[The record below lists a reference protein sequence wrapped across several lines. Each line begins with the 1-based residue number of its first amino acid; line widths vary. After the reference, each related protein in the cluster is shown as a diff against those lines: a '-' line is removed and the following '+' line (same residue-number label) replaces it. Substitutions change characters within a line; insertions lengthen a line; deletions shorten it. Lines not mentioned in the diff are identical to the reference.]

1 MAKIKG
7 HIDYKKL
14 GLRVRELRKS
24 HGMTQAQVAERIDCA
39 ESFISHI
46 ETANTKPSLESLVRL
61 SSLFHVPLDYF
72 ILDSPAVLPEVV
84 INEEIGGVL
93 SKYRPETLQTARV
106 ILSALLAQQEKLT
119 KGGQ

>member
-1 MAKIKG
+1 MKG
-7 HIDYKKL
+7 QIDYKKL

-24 HGMTQAQVAERIDCA
+24 HSMTQAQVAEQIDCA

-84 INEEIGGVL
+84 INEEIGKML
-93 SKYRPETLQTARV
+93 AQYSPETLQAAKV
-106 ILSALLAQQEKLT
+106 ILSALLTQQKELT
-119 KGGQ
+119 KGVQ

>member
-1 MAKIKG
+1 VAKIKG

-14 GLRVRELRKS
+14 GQRVRELRKS
-24 HGMTQAQVAERIDCA
+24 RNMTQAQVAEQIECA

-72 ILDSPAVLPEVV
+72 ILDSPAVLPEVL
-84 INEEIGGVL
+84 INEEIGEVL
-93 SKYRPETLQTARV
+93 SKYRPETLQTAKV

-119 KGGQ
+119 KGD